1 VIVLRLWL
9 SSTYTLRSAGTV
21 ERATEYVRSAGNG
34 PRSVIVGRRI
44 N

>member
-9 SSTYTLRSAGTV
+9 SSTYTLQFAGTV
-21 ERATEYVRSAGNG
+21 ERATSTCVLRRNG
-34 PRSVIVGRRI
+34 PHSVTVGRRI